1 VPSAR
6 NASGTPAKRLAEV
19 PSFTVTARLSMSPCS
34 KSVRTMRATGPYRP
48 PGGQGLNCMPRRH
61 RTPTSRRRP
70 GPKRVLIL
78 SADVG
83 EGHAAAARALA
94 RQIDAS
100 PEPTEV
106 TVIDGLA
113 AMGPLVQPVVEDGYR
128 VQLRFFPWTY
138 TVIYMLL
145 ERVAPVRVLARR
157 LLCLFGS
164 RPLARRI
171 AEHEPDVVV
180 STYPAVTV
188 VLARLRRTQVVH
200 CPTVATITD
209 LTGLFFWAQP
219 GIDTHLVMYGES
231 LSPVERI
238 AGRGSARLVRP
249 LISSEFLDERS
260 QVASR
265 RALGLPEDGR
275 MVVVSGGG
283 WGVGDIEGAVR
294 EIANTPD
301 VSAIVCLAGRNEH
314 LRERLSEDFAGE
326 QRIHVYGFTE
336 RMPEI
341 LAAADTLVHST
352 GGVTCLEAKASGTP
366 VVSYGLPVGHAR
378 LNTRAMADLGLLR
391 LANNTQ
397 ELREQVR
404 ASFAEHHSL
413 SGRAAHPR
421 EGLLAV
427 AGRNM
432 LAAPDFADS
441 PTLAQDAS
449 SPTDLLGTLRGVDL
463 PGESLTSQ
471 AAGSDL
477 DAAPD
482 PTAVDLVLDAPRR
495 VRPIPLWRLRLVAFV
510 TQLVLLIGVSTWL
523 MSTDE
528 VTAFAGLFLGVHPLK
543 RVETTSH
550 EVGLVV
556 RAPAGEVTLLASE
569 LAGAGIRAS
578 FADNGADSRTTIAG
592 LRALHDE
599 LVPEMPRSGSLLR
612 WVRTRGT
619 LRAQARALGLHH
631 RFYFLQPAGG
641 LTVGQLVLART
652 AGATPVA
659 GALRLNASEALPHRP
674 MRAGDVL
681 VVSVD
686 GSPSSLAGVER
697 IVAWL
702 RSDGLSVEP
711 LGSLTGSPSIKASK
725 SGERTS
731 AAAPLTSTVNEITSG
746 TPPSGVEL
754 KLSPSNSGASNTG
767 TTV

>member
-1 VPSAR
+1 
-6 NASGTPAKRLAEV
+6 
-19 PSFTVTARLSMSPCS
+19 M
-34 KSVRTMRATGPYRP
+34 MRATGPYRP

-94 RQIDAS
+94 RQIESS
-100 PEPTEV
+100 PEPAEV

-113 AMGPLVQPVVEDGYR
+113 AMGPLLQPVVEDGYR

-138 TVIYMLL
+138 TVVYVLL
-145 ERVAPVRVLARR
+145 ERVAPIRVLARK

-171 AEHEPDVVV
+171 AEHDPDVVV

-188 VLARLRRTQVVH
+188 VLARLRRTRVVH

-231 LSPVERI
+231 LDSVERI
-238 AGRGSARLVRP
+238 AGAGSAQLVRP
-249 LISSEFLDERS
+249 LISSEFLDERT
-260 QVASR
+260 QVSSR
-265 RALGLPEDGR
+265 RALELPQDGR

-283 WGVGDIEGAVR
+283 WGVGDVEGAVR
-294 EIANTPD
+294 EIASIPD
-301 VSAIVCLAGRNEH
+301 VSAIVCLAGRNEQ
-314 LRERLSEDFAGE
+314 LRLRLAEDFAHE
-326 QRIHVYGFTE
+326 QRVHVYGFTE
-336 RMPEI
+336 KMPEI

-352 GGVTCLEAKASGTP
+352 GGVTCLEAKATGTP

-391 LANNTQ
+391 LANDTR
-397 ELREQVR
+397 ELREQVQ
-404 ASFAEHHSL
+404 ASFAEHHVL
-413 SGRAAHPR
+413 SGRAPHPP
-421 EGLLAV
+421 EGLLTV
-427 AGRNM
+427 AGENL

-441 PTLAQDAS
+441 SGPLDGPDGHENAS
-449 SPTDLLGTLRGVDL
+449 SWVERADP
-463 PGESLTSQ
+463 PAASATST
-471 AAGSDL
+471 AAGANADPPL
-477 DAAPD
+477 DPS
-482 PTAVDLVLDAPRR
+482 AVDLVLSAPRR

-510 TQLVLLIGVSTWL
+510 TQLALLIAVSTWL

-543 RVETTSH
+543 RVETVKP

-556 RAPAGEVTLLASE
+556 RAPAGEVKLIARKLSST
-569 LAGAGIRAS
+569 GIHAS
-578 FADNGADSRTTIAG
+578 FADNGVDASTTIG
-592 LRALHDE
+592 DLRSLHDE
-599 LVPEMPRSGSLLR
+599 LVPEVPSSKSLFR
-612 WVRTRGT
+612 WLRTRGT

-631 RFYFLQPAGG
+631 RFYFLQPSNG

-659 GALRLNASEALPHRP
+659 GALRLSATGPLPQRP

-686 GSPSSLAGVER
+686 GSSSSLAGVER
-697 IVAWL
+697 IVSWL

-711 LGSLTGSPSIKASK
+711 LGSLTDSPSIKASN
-725 SGERTS
+725 SGERAN
-731 AAAPLTSTVNEITSG
+731 AAAPTISTINEITSG
-746 TPPSGVEL
+746 TPPSGVAA
-754 KLSPSNSGASNTG
+754 KLSPSNSGASITG
-767 TTV
+767 TIV